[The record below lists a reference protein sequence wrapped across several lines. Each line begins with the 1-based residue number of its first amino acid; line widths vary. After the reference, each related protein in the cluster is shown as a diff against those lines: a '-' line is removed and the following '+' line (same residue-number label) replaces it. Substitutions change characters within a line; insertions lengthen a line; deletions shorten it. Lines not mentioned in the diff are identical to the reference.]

1 MKGKTLEGACS
12 THAVLPWARNRHA
25 GLEISYKHIYQ
36 CAHAS
41 YKAAR
46 MQHAYYLGPETD
58 TQDKTILT
66 GKSFKARMHA
76 TRQHACSMHTTLDQK
91 QTRRIK
97 NLQAKPAMRA
107 RMLQGSTARMQHAYY
122 LGPGQQHACYIQGS
136 THATL
141 HQKPARMIIKCL
153 QANPSMHAC
162 YKQGSTHATLN
173 KKRARRI
180 KNVHRQILQCAH
192 ACYKAARTQP

>member
-66 GKSFKARMHA
+66 GKSFKARTHA
-76 TRQHACSMHTTLDQK
+76 TRQHSTHAACILPW
-91 QTRRIK
+91 TRT
-97 NLQAKPAMRA
+97 AA
-107 RMLQGSTARMQHAYY
+107 RMLHTRQHARN
-122 LGPGQQHACYIQGS
+122 LTPETG
-136 THATL
+136 
-141 HQKPARMIIKCL
+141 
-153 QANPSMHAC
+153 
-162 YKQGSTHATLN
+162 
-173 KKRARRI
+173 
-180 KNVHRQILQCAH
+180 
-192 ACYKAARTQP
+192 TQDY

>member
-1 MKGKTLEGACS
+1 
-12 THAVLPWARNRHA
+12 
-25 GLEISYKHIYQ
+25 
-36 CAHAS
+36 
-41 YKAAR
+41 
-46 MQHAYYLGPETD
+46 MQ
-58 TQDKTILT
+58 
-66 GKSFKARMHA
+66 A

-141 HQKPARMIIKCL
+141 HQKRARRIIKCL